1 MKRILSILLVLAL
14 TVNGAIAFALTGAEA
29 LGIAD
34 SSGSGYSGNYPVL
47 RVGSRDGADSAAY
60 VVALQNRLLELG
72 YLNSPAD
79 GQYGSMTEQA
89 VLKFQEVN
97 GLTPSGIA
105 DDSTQSYLYSS
116 SALPAPVSE
125 IVENDALRVQRKMML
140 WGFMYGY
147 ADGVVGEATET
158 AVAQFKNYIYNVH
171 PAAYAAYAKP
181 AATPVPAPSEGEQA
195 IAVDV
200 PLDNSTVNIGGY
212 SGKITEDVMAFVDG
226 EYSFQPY
233 QYTVASG
240 SEGSEVWR
248 VQRRLRQLGYLYK
261 PDGEFGS
268 KTERALRYFQKKSGL
283 PETGIA
289 DEATQMQ
296 LFSEG
301 AASAEEFVF
310 PYKIYISIED
320 QRVYIYG
327 WDGSGY
333 NIEVDKFKCST
344 GMKGYDTPTGTYQSG
359 GRITIDEWY
368 YFEEYNCYAK
378 YATRIVGGVLFHSV
392 LYNSRKQGPTSGSV
406 RNLGKRASHGCVRL
420 AVDDAKWIYDNCPVG
435 TTIVIR

>member
-1 MKRILSILLVLAL
+1 MKRILSLLLILAL
-14 TVNGAIAFALTGAEA
+14 TLSSTAAFALTGAEA

-47 RVGSRDGADSAAY
+47 RVGSRDGTDSAAY

-79 GQYGSMTEQA
+79 GQFGAMTENA
-89 VLKFQEVN
+89 VFRFQEVN

-116 SALPAPVSE
+116 SAVPAPVSQL
-125 IVENDALRVQRKMML
+125 VENDALRVQRKLML

-147 ADGVVGEATET
+147 ADGVVGEATQT
-158 AVAQFKNYIYNVH
+158 AIAQFKNYLYTIN
-171 PAAYAAYAKP
+171 PQDYAAC
-181 AATPVPAPSEGEQA
+181 ATPAPTPAPTPTAGEQA

-200 PLDNSTVNIGGY
+200 PIEGNYLRINGH
-212 SGKITEDVMAFVDG
+212 SGEITADVMAFVDG
-226 EYSFQPY
+226 IYEFEPY

-240 SEGSEVWR
+240 DENEEVWR
-248 VQRRLRQLGYLYK
+248 VQRRLRQLGYLFN

-268 KTERALRYFQKKSGL
+268 LTERALRYFQKKSGL

-289 DEATQMQ
+289 DETTQRY

-301 AASAEEFVF
+301 AASAEEYVF
-310 PYKIYISIED
+310 PYKIFISIED

-333 NIEVDKFKCST
+333 NSQVEKFKCST

-359 GRITIDEWY
+359 GRITVDEWY